1 MVNCM
6 GVPEHP
12 LVKGTTVMRELSGIL
27 ERLVE
32 VNPAMDAVP
41 LVLAIP
47 VPVVE
52 LVQL

>member
-6 GVPEHP
+6 GVPEQP
-12 LVKGTTVMRELSGIL
+12 LVKGITVMSELIGIL

-47 VPVVE
+47 VPVLV